1 MSQVDNVFA
10 NIPAPLL
17 NDWGHNLTYVKA
29 GTETYDTDTGEISS
43 TETTVTVKGVILQAE
58 PEEFEGFYQTNDL
71 KIIIGRAELGN
82 YYPSI
87 RDRIQFIQAGVT
99 KEGRLI
105 RIKTLRGENPFLHTL
120 LVRPQ

>member
-1 MSQVDNVFA
+1 MSQVDNVFGG
-10 NIPAPLL
+10 IPAPIL
-17 NDWGHNLTYVKA
+17 NEWGQTLTYVKA
-29 GTETYDTDTGEISS
+29 GVETYDTDTGEISS
-43 TETTVTVKGVILQAE
+43 TETTVSVKGVILQAE

-71 KIIIGRAELGN
+71 KIIIGKAELGN

-87 RDRIQFIQAGVT
+87 RDRIQFTQAGTT

-105 RIKTLRGENPFLHTL
+105 KVKTLRGDNPVLHTL